1 MIEIVLT
8 LCIVLVWLFVIG
20 HVVALGLAWK
30 RLSSEHPAVW
40 SSLGRPSIFNIN
52 PSVVLP
58 SKRYL
63 YSSECRSL
71 GDKKLQTLCAWS
83 KSLGLVGAGLFLVFA
98 VSILVV
104 VMSP

>member
-1 MIEIVLT
+1 M
-8 LCIVLVWLFVIG
+8 G
-20 HVVALGLAWK
+20 HVVTLGLAWK
-30 RLSSEHPAVW
+30 RLSSAHPAVW
-40 SSLGRPSIFNIN
+40 SSLGRPSIFNFN

-71 GDKKLQTLCAWS
+71 GDKKIQTLCAWS

-98 VSILVV
+98 VGILVV
-104 VMSP
+104 VISP